1 MKKITKFA
9 LLAALAGG
17 GYYLY
22 QKSKQ
27 PKQADE
33 FEEEDL
39 FCDEEDSDGFC
50 ETESTQASREAKIDN
65 FTEKAE
71 KVVRTAAEKTG
82 ELSHVVAE
90 NANKAAKAAMKKADE
105 LKDYMAKKAAETT
118 EEASEAAEEVAEEA
132 AEEAANEGNTDD
144 ITEDTFAFTDAAD
157 PE

>member
-1 MKKITKFA
+1 MKKVTKFA

-22 QKSKQ
+22 QKTKQ
-27 PKQADE
+27 QKQTDE
-33 FEEEDL
+33 FEDEEL
-39 FCDEEDSDGFC
+39 FCDDEVSDGFC
-50 ETESTQASREAKIDN
+50 ETESTQASREAKIDS

-71 KVVRTAAEKTG
+71 KAVKTAAEKTE

-105 LKDYMAKKAAETT
+105 LKEYMAKKASEASSETT
-118 EEASEAAEEVAEEA
+118 EETPDDAAPES
-132 AEEAANEGNTDD
+132 TDD
-144 ITEDTFAFTDAAD
+144 ITEDTFAFSDAVD

>member
-1 MKKITKFA
+1 MKKVTKFA

-22 QKSKQ
+22 QKTKQ
-27 PKQADE
+27 QKQTDE
-33 FEEEDL
+33 FEEADL
-39 FCDEEDSDGFC
+39 FCDDEISDDFC
-50 ETESTQASREAKIDN
+50 ETESTQASRDAKIDS

-71 KVVRTAAEKTG
+71 KAVRTAAEKTE

-105 LKDYMAKKAAETT
+105 LKDYMAKKASETT
-118 EEASEAAEEVAEEA
+118 AEATGETSDTESA
-132 AEEAANEGNTDD
+132 DD
-144 ITEDTFAFTDAAD
+144 IKEDTFAFTDAVD